1 MIELVQLTPP
11 TVHDAREIRS
21 SASTETVLLDLS
33 TGSRL
38 RTVADNVA
46 QVLTVAGD
54 RWALLV
60 VREVALGL
68 RRFGQIQAATGA
80 PRTILSDRLRHLTA
94 AGILA
99 TRPYQVPGSRSR
111 LEYTLTD
118 AGFDLLP
125 VLSALSDWGERH
137 LPPGAVPDIVYRHA
151 GCGGRVTVKLQ
162 CECGEQTE
170 PRGRL
175 MAEVNR

>member
-1 MIELVQLTPP
+1 MGL
-11 TVHDAREIRS
+11 S
-21 SASTETVLLDLS
+21 SW
-33 TGSRL
+33 SRL
-38 RTVADNVA
+38 STVADCVANVLE
-46 QVLTVAGD
+46 VVGE

-68 RRFGQIQAATGA
+68 RRFDEIQAATGM
-80 PRTILSDRLRHLTA
+80 PRGVLADRLQRLTE
-94 AGILA
+94 AGIFA
-99 TRPYQVPGSRSR
+99 PRPYQIPGTRARS
-111 LEYTLTD
+111 EYTLTE

-137 LPPGAVPDIVYRHA
+137 ITPGLPEIVYRHS

-170 PRGRL
+170 PHGRL
-175 MAEVNR
+175 VAEVNR